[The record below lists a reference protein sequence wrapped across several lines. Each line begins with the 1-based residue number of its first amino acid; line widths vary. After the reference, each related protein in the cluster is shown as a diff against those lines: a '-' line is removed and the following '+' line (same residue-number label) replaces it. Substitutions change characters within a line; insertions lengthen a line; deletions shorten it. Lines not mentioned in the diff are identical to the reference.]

1 MPEDPHMFH
10 DPTIVGSWTAL
21 AARLDGDAILV
32 RWAATEP
39 ALAGLSSVHDLLAVW
54 AEGADDRPDVVLAAL
69 VRRAAVDGG
78 RDDDA
83 LLLTLHLLSGLVRTM
98 ARQLADLNPD
108 ILAVVVGELA
118 CQIRCYPWQRRP
130 RAIAANLRA
139 ETRRAVLAELRPSSR
154 YHPDRVEV
162 LTATGDITRIASA
175 TAGDEGEDLD
185 VVDLLQWAVRSGVD
199 AEDVAL
205 LIATECSRDG
215 QHRCADQKVAAA
227 HGITT
232 RTLYRRRNR
241 TLTALRGVAPQ
252 YLAAVA

>member
-1 MPEDPHMFH
+1 MPEDPHMSY
-10 DPTIVGSWTAL
+10 DPTIVGSWPSL

-39 ALAGLSSVHDLLAVW
+39 ALAGLSSVHGLLAVW
-54 AEGADDRPDVVLAAL
+54 AEGDADDRPDVVLAAL
-69 VRRAAVDGG
+69 
-78 RDDDA
+78 
-83 LLLTLHLLSGLVRTM
+83 LLTLHLLSGLARTM

-108 ILAVVVGELA
+108 ILAVVVGELG

-162 LTATGDITRIASA
+162 LIATGDITRIASA
-175 TAGDEGEDLD
+175 TVGEEGEDLD

-215 QHRCADQKVAAA
+215 QHRCADQNVAAA

-232 RTLYRRRNR
+232 RTLYLELDTAEVRR
-241 TLTALRGVAPQ
+241 LTK
-252 YLAAVA
+252 AADRRSPGAAKPIATASS

>member
-1 MPEDPHMFH
+1 MFH
-10 DPTIVGSWTAL
+10 DPTIVGSWPSL

-39 ALAGLSSVHDLLAVW
+39 ALAGLSGVHDLLAFW
-54 AEGADDRPDVVLAAL
+54 DEGGADDRPDAVLAAL
-69 VRRAAVDGG
+69 VRLASVDGG

-108 ILAVVVGELA
+108 ILALVVGELT

-139 ETRRAVLAELRPSSR
+139 ETRRAVLAALRPSCR

-162 LTATGDITRIASA
+162 LTATGDTTRIASA
-175 TAGDEGEDLD
+175 TAREEGEDLD

-205 LIATECSRDG
+205 LIATECSRDR
-215 QHRCADQKVAAA
+215 QHRRADQQVAAA

-232 RTLYRRRNR
+232 RTLYRRRSR